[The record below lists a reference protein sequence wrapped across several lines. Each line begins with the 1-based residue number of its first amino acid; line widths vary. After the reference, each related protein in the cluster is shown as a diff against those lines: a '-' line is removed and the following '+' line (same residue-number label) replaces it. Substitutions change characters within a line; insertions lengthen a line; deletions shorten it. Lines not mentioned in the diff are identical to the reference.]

1 MRICAVRVV
10 RIDSIRTDSRVVRRE
25 KESKGRARGT
35 TDVEIDLERERERE
49 HTDGGDGDGKKRVDD
64 AARGRIN
71 REVGSV

>member
-35 TDVEIDLERERERE
+35 TDVEIDLERERD